1 MKLYEVSNFIR
12 KIINIVIGI
21 VVVISIYIYV
31 QPIATQLIAS
41 VQPEKGPEIPYKMN
55 KINFTIDPGF
65 NLSLAGTRINYLGN
79 PNSQW
84 ENLDTKALMVYEYS
98 FSSVEDIDYT
108 PKAKQVALQ
117 LGYDDLNQRDNA
129 EVSNKYIWIK
139 NGLIFEIDKIS
150 KKMVQV
156 PQQTNFASYKQY
168 LSSGN
173 FLTLESPKPYVMSF
187 LNATGKFSETE
198 LKELELE
205 PQFIRFESNNLV
217 ESNNIAAELSYVKV
231 FRKLSNL
238 KVVSKRYEFPQ
249 IYFYVS
255 SLRPEI
261 ETNFKNYRFMHFK
274 VNKLNYTPAFE
285 SYEFALRPLPDVVN
299 ELKQGN
305 FIISDIKFVGEAF
318 AATPDPATTKVQ
330 TITFD
335 SFELGY
341 YDNYEETINNEFVQP
356 IYIFKG
362 TVELETG
369 NRGRITVY
377 TSAINPLFIN

>member
-12 KIINIVIGI
+12 KIINIIIG
-21 VVVISIYIYV
+21 VVIVISLYIYV
-31 QPIATQLIAS
+31 EPIASQLFLS
-41 VQPEKGPEIPYKMN
+41 VKPEDQPNIPYKVN
-55 KINFTIDPGF
+55 RINFTIDPAF
-65 NLSLAGTRINYLGN
+65 NLSLANTRINYLGN
-79 PNSQW
+79 PSSQW
-84 ENLDTKALMVYEYS
+84 ENLETKKLKVYSYN

-108 PKAKQVALQ
+108 PKAKGIALQ

-129 EVSNKYIWIK
+129 ELSNKYVWVK
-139 NGLIFEIDKIS
+139 NGLIFEIDKIT
-150 KKMVQV
+150 KKMLQV
-156 PQQTNFASYKQY
+156 PQQSNFASYKQY

-173 FLTLESPKPYVMSF
+173 FLTQEAPKPFVLNF
-187 LNATGKFSETE
+187 LTSTGRFTDKE

-231 FRKLSNL
+231 FRKLSEL

-274 VNKLNYTPAFE
+274 VNKLEYTPAFN
-285 SYEFALRPLPDVVN
+285 EFEFDLIPIPTVVN
-299 ELKQGN
+299 DLKQGK
-305 FIISDIKFVGEAF
+305 FIISDMKFSGEAF
-318 AATPDPATTKVQ
+318 AATPNPSTTNIQ

-335 SFELGY
+335 SYELGY
-341 YDNYEETINNEFVQP
+341 YDNFEETINNEYIQP

-362 TVELETG
+362 TVELDTG

-377 TSAINPLFIN
+377 TSAINPIFVN